1 VVEHDM
7 TIMVDVTLPSISIS
21 TPTNNT
27 IYSVDSVDITWSGSD
42 LGSGIDH
49 YEVGIDNAIMTD
61 VGKATSWTA
70 LDLGEGT
77 HTIKVMAVDTSGKVR
92 LAYIIVVI
100 DTIAPMIG
108 ITTPTTGGLY
118 PSAQVNVTWTSME
131 IGSGLASYYVKVD
144 DGTWLSTAAN
154 AFAVLQLAEGAHNIM
169 VKAVDLAGNLGYAF
183 VNITVDLD
191 PPVIHSILPL
201 DGSLVDSATV
211 VFEWV
216 VSDSIGVASLSY
228 SMDNEMG
235 HTLTAGTTSLSVTL
249 QAGIHLFKLTVI
261 DRVGHETVGYVNLT
275 VDDIAPT
282 VIEHTP
288 ASPNAAI
295 SDRITFRFSE
305 DVNGTG
311 MMVLVNGQ
319 QTSYEQNGTAYYV
332 GMTFVA
338 GTTYTIMV
346 QGAKDM
352 VGNAMEA
359 YTWSFTVVSGE
370 QLPGQVV
377 VSGTVVDQNGRP
389 VSGAL
394 VRMNVQSTTTNALGQ
409 FSLYVDLGSQQLLV
423 TASGMS
429 EVQQNVNVVSDQQL
443 GQIMLTATVQ
453 NSEQTGSSGGDMN
466 IYLVIG
472 VMAIVGVLGAVVYLR
487 KR

>member
-1 VVEHDM
+1 
-7 TIMVDVTLPSISIS
+7 
-21 TPTNNT
+21 
-27 IYSVDSVDITWSGSD
+27 
-42 LGSGIDH
+42 
-49 YEVGIDNAIMTD
+49 
-61 VGKATSWTA
+61 
-70 LDLGEGT
+70 
-77 HTIKVMAVDTSGKVR
+77 
-92 LAYIIVVI
+92 
-100 DTIAPMIG
+100 
-108 ITTPTTGGLY
+108 
-118 PSAQVNVTWTSME
+118 
-131 IGSGLASYYVKVD
+131 
-144 DGTWLSTAAN
+144 
-154 AFAVLQLAEGAHNIM
+154 M